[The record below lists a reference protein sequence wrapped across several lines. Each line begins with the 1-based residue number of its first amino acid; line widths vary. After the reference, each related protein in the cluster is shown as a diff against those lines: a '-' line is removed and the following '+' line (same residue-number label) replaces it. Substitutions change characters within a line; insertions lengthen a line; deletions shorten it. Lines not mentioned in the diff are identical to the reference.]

1 MKHVRALAIVLTA
14 VIVDVWLAYSGPGA
28 VDSLSLFVLLGV
40 LTSLALFFDGIL
52 RAALPN
58 PATRAAALLAVVL
71 LGVHP
76 SNADLLRSPGDVR
89 PLLGLLGVALG
100 LALYQHKF
108 AGWLGWVYLAPVAA
122 AALCDR
128 VALSFVLLLLAYKLL
143 FEESPSWKSVPRI
156 LAQCIPAALLS
167 LLVLVIPGAA
177 GSATGWEPGS
187 AIGALLTFVNP
198 DYAPADPFPSAL
210 ALAILAALVG
220 IAAWAGRRPTTRPL
234 AFGIAWFVIMLFAAP
249 NQFLCA
255 YAGLALVAG
264 WAVAEILTL
273 VRGPRRWLVTASCAL
288 LLAACG
294 SSTTQKNDA
303 SKAASAAAESGG
315 SSADTLVSPAMTA
328 QQWLALSLYAYN
340 HKRFLESLAAA
351 QTALKLQPNYPEAEN
366 NVAAAYSA
374 LHQWDLSIGA
384 AQEAL
389 RLKPDFPLAR
399 NNLNWAMEQ
408 KRLGAH

>member
-1 MKHVRALAIVLTA
+1 
-14 VIVDVWLAYSGPGA
+14 
-28 VDSLSLFVLLGV
+28 
-40 LTSLALFFDGIL
+40 
-52 RAALPN
+52 
-58 PATRAAALLAVVL
+58 
-71 LGVHP
+71 
-76 SNADLLRSPGDVR
+76 
-89 PLLGLLGVALG
+89 
-100 LALYQHKF
+100 
-108 AGWLGWVYLAPVAA
+108 
-122 AALCDR
+122 
-128 VALSFVLLLLAYKLL
+128 
-143 FEESPSWKSVPRI
+143 
-156 LAQCIPAALLS
+156 
-167 LLVLVIPGAA
+167 
-177 GSATGWEPGS
+177 
-187 AIGALLTFVNP
+187 
-198 DYAPADPFPSAL
+198 
-210 ALAILAALVG
+210 
-220 IAAWAGRRPTTRPL
+220 
-234 AFGIAWFVIMLFAAP
+234 MLFAAP